1 MVYQITRWLLAL
13 LLSVP
18 AAQAGAQ
25 AAEGCQSRAIKDLLR
40 LAPEAHAVYAAAR
53 PKSSFLQWIKC
64 DDVLLGLTTGVHET
78 VHQLTNER
86 DSYVLISGEN
96 LPRIAETP
104 AFYPPRDIA
113 PQFSSGSSFV
123 ATYLA
128 QGEASS
134 SEYLRYLLDELNAY
148 THDLNAALKLR
159 RLAKPGQQIYHR
171 DGLAALMAFTAVY
184 VDMAK
189 SAYPRTWTELQK
201 PDVRTVVTHL
211 WTQAEETM
219 TQSCPVSGIA
229 FEAATYLSKI
239 CKHTAKSGLGVLLG
253 RTPVCHDAC
262 LNDTLSADAEWGSEE
277 TNIQ

>member
-1 MVYQITRWLLAL
+1 MVYRITRWLLPL

-18 AAQAGAQ
+18 AAAQAG
-25 AAEGCQSRAIKDLLR
+25 EGCQGRAIKDLLR
-40 LAPEAHAVYAAAR
+40 LAPEAHAIYAAVK

-86 DSYVLISGEN
+86 DAYVLISGET
-96 LPRIAETP
+96 LPRVAEAP
-104 AFYPPRDIA
+104 AFFPPRNISTK
-113 PQFSSGSSFV
+113 FSASSSFV
-123 ATYLA
+123 ATYLS

-148 THDLNAALKLR
+148 THDLNAGLKLR

-184 VDMAK
+184 VDTAK
-189 SAYPRTWTELQK
+189 AAHPRTWAELQK
-201 PDVRTVVTHL
+201 PNVSSVVTRL

-219 TQSCPVSGIA
+219 TQSCSVSGIA
-229 FEAATYLSKI
+229 FEAATYLSKV
-239 CKHTAKSGLGVLLG
+239 CKQTAKSGLGILLG
-253 RTPVCHDAC
+253 RAPVCHKAC
-262 LNDTLSADAEWGSEE
+262 LNDTLSADAEWSIEE
-277 TNIQ
+277 PIIQ